1 MPPSFEVV
9 EIPLKDLKPNPFQ
22 KRKAY
27 GDIPSLAESIS
38 QQGLQNPISV
48 IKIKENGYVIVS
60 GHRRFEAFKCLKR
73 KTIPAY
79 IRKESNEND
88 LVKDI
93 AIENLQ
99 RKDLTP
105 VELAETLLQLIYT
118 IETVRKE
125 PSRAMTLLNQIKL
138 YNSREGVG
146 SDFTGKYGFREEDL
160 FLAMKVLKLV
170 GMSVNTATSYIRIL
184 QLPEEIQDS
193 IVSSNKN
200 TVNALPDGKINVKLA
215 YELTRI
221 NDADLQ
227 KDLFNKAVL
236 EKLKYINVKP
246 LVDEIVQ
253 NEQYEYR
260 NLGKGSGKA
269 RSKADG
275 GMLELTDNLFALSS
289 TVWNFRAKLPIV
301 CRRLDKLL
309 WLASLQKMKKACM
322 EMIRSI
328 NALLTEDLKAEG
340 MIDFVNSDLE
350 LTITAPAKKGD
361 GNRFSIP
368 MDKMRELKLK
378 DGDTL
383 MLKVEG
389 VIRR

>member
-221 NDADLQ
+221 NDIELQ
-227 KDLFNKAVL
+227 KQLFDKAVA

-253 NEQYEYR
+253 NRDYEYR

-275 GMLELTDNLFALSS
+275 GMLELMDDLFALSS
-289 TVWNFRAKLPIV
+289 TVWNFRVKLPIV

-328 NALLTEDLKAEG
+328 NALLTEDLQAEG

-368 MDKMRELKLK
+368 MDIMRELKLK

-389 VIRR
+389 IIRR